1 MEMNISKFS
10 HTVLRAVYSGG
21 LIIGANGGHIFGEG
35 GVIIFG
41 DDTL

>member
-10 HTVLRAVYSGG
+10 HTVLIAVYSGG

-35 GVIIFG
+35 GGEYFRR
-41 DDTL
+41 

>member
-10 HTVLRAVYSGG
+10 YCFESSLEVGRGGG

-35 GVIIFG
+35 GG
-41 DDTL
+41 DYFRR